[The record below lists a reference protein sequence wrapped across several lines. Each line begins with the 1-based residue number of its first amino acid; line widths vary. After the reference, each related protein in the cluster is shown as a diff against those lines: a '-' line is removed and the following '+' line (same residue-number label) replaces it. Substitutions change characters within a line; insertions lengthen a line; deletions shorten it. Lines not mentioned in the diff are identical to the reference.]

1 MFGTGVRKRV
11 PAERRKVLHQVN
23 REVALD
29 REQTALCSNEG
40 VDNVRVIIEPGAI
53 RCPK

>member
-11 PAERRKVLHQVN
+11 PAKRRKALHQVN

-29 REQTALCSNEG
+29 REQTALCSNEV
-40 VDNVRVIIEPGAI
+40 VDNVRGIIEPGAI